1 MENLM
6 VEKITLSF
14 AENHKYRLEFFPSDF
29 WASFAASYKGLP
41 WEEERDGRL
50 SIIAENYSYLL
61 DLLVQARLFYLSGK
75 REDARF
81 Q

>member
-1 MENLM
+1 MGM
-6 VEKITLSF
+6 DPRITLDF
-14 AENHKYRLEFFPSDF
+14 TENHKYHLEFSPPAF
-29 WASFAASYKGLP
+29 WADFAVTYTGLP
-41 WEEERDGRL
+41 WETSNDRL

-75 REDARF
+75 REDSHF

>member
-1 MENLM
+1 ME
-6 VEKITLSF
+6 EKLVLAF
-14 AENHKYRLEFFPSDF
+14 ADNDKYRLEFSPLDF
-29 WASFAASYKGLP
+29 WTNFAASYKGLP
-41 WEEERDGRL
+41 WDEADGKL

-75 REDARF
+75 REDANI

>member
-1 MENLM
+1 ME
-6 VEKITLSF
+6 EKIILSF
-14 AENHKYRLEFFPSDF
+14 ADNEKYRLEFSPSDF
-29 WASFAASYKGLP
+29 WANFAAGYNGLP
-41 WEEERDGRL
+41 WDEETDGKL

-75 REDARF
+75 REDADF

>member
-1 MENLM
+1 ME
-6 VEKITLSF
+6 EKIILSF
-14 AENHKYRLEFFPSDF
+14 ADNDKYRLEFSPFDF
-29 WASFAASYKGLP
+29 WANFAAGYKGLP
-41 WEEERDGRL
+41 WEEETDGKL

-75 REDARF
+75 REDANF